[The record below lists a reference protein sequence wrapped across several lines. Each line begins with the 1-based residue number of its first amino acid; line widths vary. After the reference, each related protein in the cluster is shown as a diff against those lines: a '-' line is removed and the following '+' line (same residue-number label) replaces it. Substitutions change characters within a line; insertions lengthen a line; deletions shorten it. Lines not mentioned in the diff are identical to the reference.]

1 MQRVKMRHLV
11 KFLGDRSN
19 HCLLIYLFSKMAAVR
34 HLGFVKH
41 LFVPHMKSTCLPLSL
56 RKIWLKS
63 VPDLMLCEL
72 GLNMPIHITL
82 WGFWHLVPK

>member
-1 MQRVKMRHLV
+1 MRHLV

-41 LFVPHMKSTCLPLSL
+41 LFVPHMKSTCLPFIVAQNLV
-56 RKIWLKS
+56 KISAGFNVMRVGLEYAYS
-63 VPDLMLCEL
+63 YHLMGVLAF
-72 GLNMPIHITL
+72 GP
-82 WGFWHLVPK
+82 